1 MRRVTADSNILISAL
16 RYGGKPLT
24 FLELALDGRFELF
37 ISDEILEE
45 TLGVLRD
52 KFKRA
57 SEELA
62 GDRAYIEACTVRVV
76 PTERLHVVPD
86 DEDDNRVLECAV
98 AGECECVVTG
108 DGDLR
113 RMGSYEGIRI
123 LRIAEFLER
132 LTEVD

>member
-16 RYGGKPLT
+16 RYDGKPLT
-24 FLELALDGRFELF
+24 LLELALDGRFELF

-57 SEELA
+57 PEELS

-108 DGDLR
+108 DGDLL

-123 LRIAEFLER
+123 LRVGEFLER
-132 LTEVD
+132 LKETD

>member
-24 FLELALDGRFELF
+24 LLELALDGRFELF

-57 SEELA
+57 PEELA
-62 GDRAYIEACTVRVV
+62 ETAPTSRRA
-76 PTERLHVVPD
+76 P
-86 DEDDNRVLECAV
+86 CALCRPS
-98 AGECECVVTG
+98 A
-108 DGDLR
+108 
-113 RMGSYEGIRI
+113 
-123 LRIAEFLER
+123 
-132 LTEVD
+132 